1 MSVKDFKR
9 IVTLPGGLQVLLR
22 ILQPQD
28 RDNLIALF
36 KNATDDDVQ
45 YFRDDV
51 RDVELVARWAEQVNL
66 KHVVP
71 IVAVIQDKVVGE
83 AMLQLGR
90 GCDRHVGEVL
100 IYLSHEY
107 RGRGLG
113 NEMIK
118 ALMDIG
124 RELGLYIL
132 FARTAAIRT
141 KDIRAFQALGFKVE
155 HTFRD
160 RFMGPAGDTQDM
172 VEVSLYLRRPSVSL

>member
-1 MSVKDFKR
+1 MVKDFRR
-9 IVTLPGGLQVLLR
+9 IVTLPGGAQVLLR

-28 RDNLIALF
+28 RNQLITLY
-36 KNATDDDVQ
+36 KNVTDDDLQ

-51 RDVELVARWAEQVNL
+51 RDAELVGRWAEHVNL
-66 KHVVP
+66 EHVVP
-71 IVAVIQDKVVGE
+71 VVAIVQDRIVGE

-90 GCDRHVGEVL
+90 GCDRHVAEVR
-100 IYLSHEY
+100 IYLSREF

-132 FARTAAIRT
+132 FARTAAVRT

-155 HTFRD
+155 HTFKD
-160 RFMGPAGDTQDM
+160 RFMGPSGDTQDM
-172 VEVSLYLRRPSVSL
+172 VEVVLYLKRPNISL

>member
-1 MSVKDFKR
+1 MKDFRR
-9 IVTLPGGLQVLLR
+9 IVTLPGGVQVLLR

-28 RDNLIALF
+28 RNQLIALY
-36 KNATDDDVQ
+36 KNVTDDDLQ

-51 RDVELVARWAEQVNL
+51 RDAELVARWAEHVNL
-66 KHVVP
+66 EHVVP
-71 IVAVIQDKVVGE
+71 VVAIVQDRIVGE

-90 GCDRHVGEVL
+90 GCDRHVAEVR
-100 IYLSHEY
+100 IYLSHEF

-132 FARTAAIRT
+132 FARTAAVRT

-155 HTFRD
+155 HTFKD
-160 RFMGPAGDTQDM
+160 RFMGPSGDTQDM
-172 VEVSLYLRRPSVSL
+172 VEVALYLKRPNISL